1 MLKLQVKMEEK
12 RQERPPEKPVYYKLC
27 WRLSNVWLVDTFCR
41 DTMTSINTSFKNLV
55 RIWWNNDRKLA
66 QHSALNT
73 RQTTASLHIG
83 GHVSRN
89 QCTRRFMSGVC
100 FHQIVLMFVCSLVT
114 LNRLMRLKNTQ
125 HEENVHRV
133 LLRASVFSLLG
144 SASPLA
150 SLWHKSARLT
160 HCLRWSQA
168 EDMAA
173 PTPRC
178 PTFPLAHIHQQQTTK
193 PPPPPSHSRD
203 SHYFTLS
210 AEGLQGSHRISFWRL
225 ASCHHLQSRGRVG
238 AHPRS
243 AWLSTAQHGS
253 TYNTNQSLV
262 LIIYD
267 IFFMIINSWE
277 LYYIPDVVQTPS
289 HLRRLW
295 SPAGPIGL
303 SHAHSISPLPPPPFC
318 FSTSLIG
325 VCLCVLWSVATAW
338 SVLLP
343 PKV

>member
-41 DTMTSINTSFKNLV
+41 NTMTSINTSFKNLV

-193 PPPPPSHSRD
+193 PPPPPHTPGIPIISPCLLRD
-203 SHYFTLS
+203 FRDHIAYRSGALPPATIYNQEAGWGHTL
-210 AEGLQGSHRISFWRL
+210 
-225 ASCHHLQSRGRVG
+225 
-238 AHPRS
+238 
-243 AWLSTAQHGS
+243 AQHGS
-253 TYNTNQSLV
+253 ARLSTAPLTTQTSHWSSLFMTFSSWL
-262 LIIYD
+262 LIHENCI
-267 IFFMIINSWE
+267 IF
-277 LYYIPDVVQTPS
+277 QT
-289 HLRRLW
+289 
-295 SPAGPIGL
+295 
-303 SHAHSISPLPPPPFC
+303 
-318 FSTSLIG
+318 
-325 VCLCVLWSVATAW
+325 
-338 SVLLP
+338 
-343 PKV
+343 

>member
-41 DTMTSINTSFKNLV
+41 NTMTSINTSFKNLV

-193 PPPPPSHSRD
+193 PPPPPL
-203 SHYFTLS
+203 T
-210 AEGLQGSHRISFWRL
+210 LQGFPLFHPVCWGTSGITSHIVL
-225 ASCHHLQSRGRVG
+225 APCLLPPSTIKRQGGGTPS
-238 AHPRS
+238 
-243 AWLSTAQHGS
+243 LSMAQHGS
-253 TYNTNQSLV
+253 ARL
-262 LIIYD
+262 
-267 IFFMIINSWE
+267 
-277 LYYIPDVVQTPS
+277 
-289 HLRRLW
+289 HLQHKPVTGPHYLW
-295 SPAGPIGL
+295 HFL
-303 SHAHSISPLPPPPFC
+303 HDY
-318 FSTSLIG
+318 
-325 VCLCVLWSVATAW
+325 
-338 SVLLP
+338 
-343 PKV
+343 